1 MQTGKNKKYHGFVL
15 PALPYRKGKG
25 TVGYSSFPF
34 FCGTTTDRIGE
45 PKKCLAGRNPKENA
59 HKSFLIPCLICV
71 VICIEKQN

>member
-34 FCGTTTDRIGE
+34 FCRTPTGYAGE
-45 PKKCLAGRNPKENA
+45 SE
-59 HKSFLIPCLICV
+59 KSVWLVEI
-71 VICIEKQN
+71 